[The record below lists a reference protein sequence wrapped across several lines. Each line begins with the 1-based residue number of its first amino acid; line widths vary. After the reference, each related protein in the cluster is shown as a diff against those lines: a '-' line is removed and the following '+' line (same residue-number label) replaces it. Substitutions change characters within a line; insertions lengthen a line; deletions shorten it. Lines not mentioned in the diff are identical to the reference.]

1 MCVQSLGWEDPLEK
15 GMAAHSHILAWRISW
30 TEEPGGLQ
38 SIGLQRVGQDWSE
51 LLLNVNASYFF
62 VLILYLA
69 TLQNVLMRPSSFL
82 VMCLGFY
89 MNSIPSSASNGSF
102 NTSFPIWIP
111 FISFSYLIIVTRT
124 SKTILYIK
132 VTIMDILVLFL
143 ILEEMFSHFHLW
155 IWC

>member
-1 MCVQSLGWEDPLEK
+1 MHVQSLGWEDLLEE
-15 GMAAHSHILAWRISW
+15 GMAAHSGILAWRISW
-30 TEEPGGLQ
+30 TEEPGGLH
-38 SIGLQRVGQDWSE
+38 SIGLQRVGHDWSE
-51 LLLNVNASYFF
+51 LLLNANASYFF

-89 MNSIPSSASNGSF
+89 MNSILSSASNSSF

-111 FISFSYLIIVTRT
+111 FIFFFSYLIIVTRT
-124 SKTILYIK
+124 KTILYIK
-132 VTIMDILVLFL
+132 VTRMDILALFL
-143 ILEEMFSHFHLW
+143 ILEEMLSPFHHW